1 MITAKFGIII
11 GEKYLT
17 SKKGVERMDRL
28 SLLLVVIGAL
38 NWGLVGLFR
47 FDLIAAIFGGANS
60 IVSRFIYTLVGL
72 AGAYAISF
80 FFREREKTQ

>member
-1 MITAKFGIII
+1 
-11 GEKYLT
+11 
-17 SKKGVERMDRL
+17 MDRL